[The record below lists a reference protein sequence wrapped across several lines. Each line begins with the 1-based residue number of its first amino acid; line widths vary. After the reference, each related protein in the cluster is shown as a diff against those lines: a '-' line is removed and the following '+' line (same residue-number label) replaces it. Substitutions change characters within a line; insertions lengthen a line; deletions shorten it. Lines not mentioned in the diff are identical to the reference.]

1 MLGLSLL
8 MGGDS
13 MGLDGENNGFLSLA
27 EAAKV
32 AGVSESTI
40 RRRRGELLSVGAVKG
55 SQGWQITYQ
64 QLAAVGLLDSVTAT
78 PEFIGIDRE
87 VTTRTEQ
94 LEARIREL
102 EEENFRLQT
111 RLDAAEE
118 INEAFKARAETAE
131 KTILLLEAPG
141 RKKSWW
147 QRWREHRN
155 SDSNPESLEQ

>member
-1 MLGLSLL
+1 MEKEGS
-8 MGGDS
+8 
-13 MGLDGENNGFLSLA
+13 DGQYLSLA

-40 RRRRGELLSVGAVKG
+40 RRRRGKLLSVGAVKG
-55 SQGWQITYQ
+55 YQGWQITYQ

-87 VTTRTEQ
+87 VTSKTEQ
-94 LEARIREL
+94 LEARIKEL
-102 EEENFRLQT
+102 EQENFRLQT
-111 RLDAAEE
+111 RLDAATE
-118 INEAFKARAETAE
+118 INDAFKARAETAE

-155 SDSNPESLEQ
+155 SESNPESLEH